1 MLKKIFSLLVT
12 SVLFFSLTACEKEKA
27 NGIISEKE
35 GVEYYRKGEYEKA
48 LPLLQKAAD
57 SGNGKASY
65 YLGEMYFFGKGRES
79 NDHLSC
85 QHYMKAAEAGVEKA
99 YFPTGL
105 CYFFGKGV
113 EKNSSAAFK
122 WAKKATETVNQIE
135 SSDDDKK
142 HLFVFMGNFYIKGIG
157 TLQDFSEAA
166 KWFEQAAELGDERA
180 QATMA
185 FFYYSGQGVLMSK
198 EKSKYWAEKAAAQD
212 NEIGE
217 FALGMLNQFNDP
229 PAIKE
234 AVYWYEK
241 AAEKNHEGAQYE
253 LGVIYEK
260 GVGIEQDLAKAHH
273 YYKLAAT
280 SGRSYLVEELSN
292 FEKRH
297 NLKGTP

>member
-1 MLKKIFSLLVT
+1 MKNKIFYFLI
-12 SVLFFSLTACEKEKA
+12 LFFLSFLVSCEKKSS
-27 NGIISEKE
+27 ISSEKE
-35 GVEYYRKGEYEKA
+35 GMDYYKKGEYEKA
-48 LPLLQKAAD
+48 LPLLEKSAN
-57 SGNGKASY
+57 SGNAKAY
-65 YLGEMYFFGKGRES
+65 FYLGEIYRDKDISTSCRNYKKASEGGYKEAFFK
-79 NDHLSC
+79 
-85 QHYMKAAEAGVEKA
+85 V
-99 YFPTGL
+99 GL
-105 CYFFGKGV
+105 CYYVGEGI
-113 EKNSSAAFK
+113 EKNDSEAFK
-122 WAKKATETVNQIE
+122 WAKKAGDELNEIQL
-135 SSDDDKK
+135 SNDDKK
-142 HLFVFMGNFYIKGIG
+142 HLMLFIGDFYLTGKG